1 MNLCSSS
8 VFHLSYAHKSVWK
21 GLCVCVCLYVW
32 GRGPGAGGIR
42 LAVWGSVCLRRGGR
56 NLRPLWSC
64 GDKRRSTWDSGTC
77 RLGLPAHLLYLLH
90 ELLALRAQPAA
101 SCHCRAHPV
110 SLVPLAPSV
119 LLSHPLSSDPSI
131 LLLHSPLHFPATSL
145 SLGFSLTV
153 LSVACFFVGPSL
165 CPLPSLFF
173 LLRGSEPHTLSFVIL
188 PSSLTVA
195 FIPHWTNLT
204 FRSRSWAISTVNAL
218 ARERWRGRVGFG
230 FLGGAKM
237 PQLSKPGP
245 PQQHLVFSFLIHTF
259 SWLSVWGRSRRRNVP
274 DPLCENN
281 SPWMLMVFSLC

>member
-8 VFHLSYAHKSVWK
+8 VFHLSYAHKSGWK

-32 GRGPGAGGIR
+32 GRGPGALGWLCEG
-42 LAVWGSVCLRRGGR
+42 VCLRRGGR

-110 SLVPLAPSV
+110 SLASSRPLRFSSPISLFWPLYSPSPFTPSFPSHFSFPW
-119 LLSHPLSSDPSI
+119 LLSHRPLCCVFLWSAPLS
-131 LLLHSPLHFPATSL
+131 TSL
-145 SLGFSLTV
+145 TI
-153 LSVACFFVGPSL
+153 
-165 CPLPSLFF
+165 LPPQRQWTSH
-173 LLRGSEPHTLSFVIL
+173 SLSFVIL

-195 FIPHWTNLT
+195 LVPHWTNLT

-281 SPWMLMVFSLC
+281 SPWILMVFSLC